1 MKNSLIE
8 YFISQ
13 ERFQNYQD
21 MKEYRGNLVFSK
33 RSYIPLSIL
42 EVALRNSIDRL
53 LSEKIREDWHE
64 DASFLTA
71 DSRQKI
77 AQAKELLAKRGEST
91 IKQKVIA
98 ELSLGFWVNLFKK
111 PYDKKLRINDLKRV
125 FPNLPP
131 RDKKFIKREI
141 IYKEL
146 NHIRNFRNRVFHYEK
161 VINRDDYNDIFVEID
176 EILGYFDDEICQF
189 VKDTN
194 ASI

>member
-8 YFISQ
+8 RFISQ

-21 MKEYRGNLVFSK
+21 MSEYRDNLVFSK

-64 DASFLTA
+64 DVNFLTV

-77 AQAKELLAKRGEST
+77 EQAKELLTKRGENT

-111 PYDKKLRINDLKRV
+111 
-125 FPNLPP
+125 
-131 RDKKFIKREI
+131 
-141 IYKEL
+141 
-146 NHIRNFRNRVFHYEK
+146 
-161 VINRDDYNDIFVEID
+161 
-176 EILGYFDDEICQF
+176 
-189 VKDTN
+189 
-194 ASI
+194 